1 MDNNQN
7 LNQDKIEAKNIED
20 RMKNYVSTEGITTK
34 QLEIG
39 LWYVEHK
46 KQLRMA
52 LAGFLILVSAVS
64 WAYTIYGF
72 AYYVARG
79 MSEDDILLKQ
89 LVQVNNVGHDYVMQV
104 GAKNLALG
112 SVEIIR
118 SSDKKYD
125 LYARLKNDNPKWWV
139 EFDYYFTAAG
149 RQTKKDKGYIL
160 PDEVKYLMALAED
173 FSYYPEGARLI
184 MENIGWHRINQ
195 HEIPDWGAY
204 RTGHLNIAST
214 DLKFVP
220 ADASPLS
227 EKLGLNQLS
236 FNAVNHTAYNYWSV
250 GFVILLYA
258 GDRITGINHYVIND
272 FMSEQ
277 ERSVEISWPGDL
289 GRADRAEI
297 IPEINIMADN
307 IYIKYDGGIGQEK

>member
-7 LNQDKIEAKNIED
+7 LNQDEIKTKDVEA

-52 LAGFLILVSAVS
+52 LIGFLILVSAVS
-64 WAYTIYGF
+64 WVYTIYGF
-72 AYYVARG
+72 ANYIARG

-89 LVQVNNVGHDYVMQV
+89 MVQVNSVGHDYIKQV
-104 GAKNLALG
+104 GAKDLILG
-112 SVEIIR
+112 PVEIIR

-125 LYARLKNDNPKWWV
+125 LYTRLKNDNPKWWV

-149 RQTKKDKGYIL
+149 RQTEKNKGYIL
-160 PDEVKYLMALAED
+160 PDEVKYLAALAED
-173 FSYYPEGARLI
+173 FPYYPEGAQLVV
-184 MENIGWHRINQ
+184 ENISWQRINQ
-195 HEIPDWGAY
+195 HEIADWDAY
-204 RTGHLNIAST
+204 RTSHLNITST
-214 DLKFVP
+214 DLKFIP
-220 ADASPLS
+220 AYASPLS

-236 FNAVNHTAYNYWSV
+236 FKAINQTAYNYWSV

-258 GDRITGINHYVIND
+258 GDRITGINHYIIND

-277 ERSVEISWPGDL
+277 ERYVEISWPGDL

-307 IYIKYDGGIGQEK
+307 IYIKYEGGTGQEK